1 LSHAISPLDEL
12 KRRAYCKWHNSFS
25 HANNDCNVFRR
36 QVQLAINEG
45 QLVLPQMQVDQNPFP
60 VHNIELQNPKILI
73 RPNQAES
80 TEEKNAIIG
89 EKKI

>member
-1 LSHAISPLDEL
+1 
-12 KRRAYCKWHNSFS
+12 
-25 HANNDCNVFRR
+25 VFRR